1 MNGSIQ
7 NWFLSLFGG
16 ATWFSVASPIFGNG
30 TMNMEVA
37 TILAVGFVAI
47 GKLVLTMIDKNNEAR
62 HQEKNER
69 IKILEGVVTEQKET
83 IRELQDRNAEKSA
96 IIETHITN
104 HDTTKENE
112 PCLHQSDD
120 NQKNRNKTMT
130 LQTENESCRLTN
142 THCQKT

>member
-7 NWFLSLFGG
+7 NWFLSITGG

-37 TILAVGFVAI
+37 AILAVGFVAI
-47 GKLVLTMIDKNNEAR
+47 GKLVLTMLDKNNELR

-69 IKILEGVVTEQKET
+69 IAILEKITDEQRQT
-83 IRELQDRNAEKSA
+83 ILDLQERNAEKSA
-96 IIETHITN
+96 IIETHFTK

-130 LQTENESCRLTN
+130 PQTENE
-142 THCQKT
+142 